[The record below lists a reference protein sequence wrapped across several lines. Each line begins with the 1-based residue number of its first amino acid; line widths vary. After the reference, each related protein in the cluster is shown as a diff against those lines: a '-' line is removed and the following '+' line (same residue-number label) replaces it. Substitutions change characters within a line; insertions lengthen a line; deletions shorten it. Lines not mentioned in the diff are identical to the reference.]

1 VNVATGGRRERLLA
15 QVRAREALARRRV
28 ERPLDFVRWLRP
40 QGEVLRHTSKRLL
53 YRGGNQ
59 VAGKTTVG
67 AAELI
72 WRCLG
77 KHPRKRVR
85 QGPIIAVV
93 VVSTAKQGRAIQ
105 RKVRALLP
113 DAEVDW
119 DLTQY
124 NVKSGFGANEPTIVF
139 KNGSLVRFLTTEQGA
154 VVIQGDTLHYVWI
167 DETCT
172 PEVFR
177 ELERRVLMQNGDII
191 LTLTPINRPAEWVA
205 EKVEQGLLDEIHVRL
220 TIDAL
225 THEDGRLRT
234 LEDGT
239 VLDQAWIDEQ
249 RRIVPAQWAPII
261 LDGEWRV
268 IGLGAFFTA
277 FDRAVHVS
285 DTAQLDADQGQI
297 RWHLGVDYA
306 TVDREGLVAILV
318 KAQHFPETKES
329 PGKQWIILED
339 CVVLPGIS
347 TIAQFIDEVVSML
360 QRNGLRWRDIK
371 TAYGDNPVESK
382 GAGGYKSNLDFMRR
396 LAHRLQVAEDGLR
409 PRLHNAKEGRASG
422 GSVDA
427 GLRYLHD
434 LMVSHRLIVR
444 NRALPVI
451 EAFEQ
456 YIQGDKLQAA
466 KDIVD
471 AVRYSL
477 KDYIESRDNP
487 YSGVVLRLRR

>member
-1 VNVATGGRRERLLA
+1 MNATPAGRREALLA
-15 QVRAREALARRRV
+15 QVRAREALAKRKR
-28 ERPLDFVRWLRP
+28 ERPLDFVRWLKP
-40 QGEVLRHTSKRLL
+40 QGQVLDHTSKRLL

-85 QGPIIAVV
+85 QGPINAVV

-105 RKVRALLP
+105 KKVRALLP
-113 DAEVDW
+113 DAEIDW
-119 DLTQY
+119 TLTQY
-124 NVKSGFGANEPTIVF
+124 NAKTCFGANEPTIIF
-139 KNGSLVRFLTTEQGA
+139 KNGSIVRFLTTEQGA

-172 PEVFR
+172 PEVYR
-177 ELERRVLMQNGDII
+177 ELERRVLMTAGDIL
-191 LTLTPINRPAEWVA
+191 LTLTPINNPAEWLA
-205 EKVEQGLLDEIHVRL
+205 EIVEKGLIDEVHVRL
-220 TIDAL
+220 TVEAL
-225 THEDGRLRT
+225 THEDGRPRT

-239 VLDQAWIDEQ
+239 VLDEDWIKEQ

-285 DTAQLDADQGQI
+285 DSAQLDADQGEI

-318 KAQHFPETKES
+318 QVQHFPETRES
-329 PGKQWIILED
+329 PGKQWIILQD

-347 TIAQFIDEVVSML
+347 TLAQLVDEVVSML

-371 TAYGDNPVESK
+371 TAYGDNPVESNDGK
-382 GAGGYKSNLDFMRR
+382 GYKSNLDFMRR
-396 LAHRLQVAEDGLR
+396 LAHRLQVAENGLR
-409 PRLHNAKEGRASG
+409 PRLLNAKEGRASA

>member
-1 VNVATGGRRERLLA
+1 VNVATSGRRERLLA
-15 QVRAREALARRRV
+15 QVRAREALARRKAA
-28 ERPLDFVRWLRP
+28 RPLDFVRWLKP
-40 QGEVLRHTSKRLL
+40 QGQVLEHTSKRLL

-67 AAELI
+67 AGELI

-77 KHPRKRVR
+77 KHPRKRVHA
-85 QGPIIAVV
+85 GPIIAV

-119 DLTQY
+119 SLTQY
-124 NVKSGFGANEPTIVF
+124 NVKTGFGANEPAIIF
-139 KNGSLVRFLTTEQGA
+139 KNGSIVRFLTTEQGA

-177 ELERRVLMQNGDII
+177 ELERRVLMQNGDIL

-205 EKVEQGLLDEIHVRL
+205 EKVEQGLLDEVHVRL
-220 TIDAL
+220 TIEAL
-225 THEDGRLRT
+225 THEDGKLRT

-239 VLDQAWIDEQ
+239 VLDQTWIDEQ

-268 IGLGAFFTA
+268 VGLGAFFKA

-285 DTAQLDADQGQI
+285 DTAQLDADQGEI

-306 TVDREGLVAILV
+306 SVDREGLVAILV
-318 KAQHFPETKES
+318 QVQHFPETRES
-329 PGKQWIILED
+329 PGKQWVIIQD

-347 TIAQFIDEVVSML
+347 TITQLIDEVVSML
-360 QRNGLRWRDIK
+360 QRNGLKWRDIK
-371 TAYGDNPVESK
+371 TAYGDNPVESRN
-382 GAGGYKSNLDFMRR
+382 GYKSNLDFMRR
-396 LAHRLQVAEDGLR
+396 LAHRLQIVEAGLR
-409 PRLHNAKEGRASG
+409 PRLLNAKEGRASA

-434 LMVSHRLIVR
+434 LMVCHRLIVR
-444 NRALPVI
+444 SRVLPVI